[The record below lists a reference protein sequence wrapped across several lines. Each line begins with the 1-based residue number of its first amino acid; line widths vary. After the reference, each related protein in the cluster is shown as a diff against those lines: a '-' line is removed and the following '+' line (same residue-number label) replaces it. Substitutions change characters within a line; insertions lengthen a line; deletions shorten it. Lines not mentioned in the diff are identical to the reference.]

1 MANVAL
7 VVMAGGLGSR
17 FGGAKQL
24 AEVGPS
30 GEALLDFAI
39 RGARAAGVTRT
50 VVVARSD
57 LDDNLRTHLRS
68 HHPADLDLEVVHQD
82 AYGPSRAKPWG
93 TGHAVV
99 AASATVDGPVV
110 VLNAD
115 DFYGETGVA
124 RVVRAVGREPD
135 RAVMLG
141 FALASTLPAEGRV
154 SRGICRVDGD
164 GRLEELAETHGIGWE
179 GSAITSRD
187 PLGELAPGTPVSM
200 NIFGLPRLALDTL
213 ADQWETF
220 HAAHAEDPSAEFLL
234 PEALDAQRR
243 GGLLEVDVLQTDE
256 GWIGLTNREDLEVA
270 RALFVNR

>member
-1 MANVAL
+1 MANVTL

-24 AEVGPS
+24 AEVGPN

-39 RGARAAGVTRT
+39 RDARAAGVTRT

-57 LDDNLRTHLRS
+57 LEDKLRAHLRL
-68 HHPADLDLEVVHQD
+68 HHPADLNLEVVHQD
-82 AYGPSRAKPWG
+82 AHGPSRAKPWG
-93 TGHAVV
+93 TGHALV
-99 AASATVDGPVV
+99 AAAAVVDGPVV

-115 DFYGETGVA
+115 DFYGETGVS
-124 RVVRAVGREPD
+124 RVVRAVDREPD

-141 FALASTLPAEGRV
+141 FALAGTLPAEGRV
-154 SRGICRVDGD
+154 SRGICRVSQG
-164 GRLEELAETHGIGWE
+164 GRLEGLAETHGIGWE

-187 PLGELAPGTPVSM
+187 PLSELAPATPVSM

-234 PEALDAQRR
+234 PEALDAQRQE
-243 GGLLEVDVLQTDE
+243 GLLEVDVLQTDE
-256 GWIGLTNREDLEVA
+256 EWIGLTNRDDLEVA
-270 RALFVNR
+270 RALFVDR

>member
-1 MANVAL
+1 MANVTL

-24 AEVGPS
+24 AEVGPN

-39 RGARAAGVTRT
+39 RDARAAGVTRT

-57 LDDNLRTHLRS
+57 LEDNLRAHLRS
-68 HHPADLDLEVVHQD
+68 QHPADLDLEVVHQD
-82 AYGPSRAKPWG
+82 AHGPSRAKPWG

-99 AASATVDGPVV
+99 AASVAVDGPVV

-124 RVVRAVGREPD
+124 RVVRTMDREPD

-141 FALASTLPAEGRV
+141 FALASTLPAVGRV

-179 GSAITSRD
+179 GSTITSRD
-187 PLGELAPGTPVSM
+187 PRGELAPGTPVSM

-220 HAAHAEDPSAEFLL
+220 HVTHAEDPSAEFLL

-243 GGLLEVDVLQTDE
+243 EGLLEVDVLQTDE
-256 GWIGLTNREDLEVA
+256 EWIGLTNREDLEVA

>member
-24 AEVGPS
+24 AEVGPN

-39 RGARAAGVTRT
+39 RGARAAGATQT

-99 AASATVDGPVV
+99 AASAAVDGPVV

-200 NIFGLPRLALDTL
+200 NIFGLPQLALDTL

-243 GGLLEVDVLQTDE
+243 EGLLEVDVLQTDE
-256 GWIGLTNREDLEVA
+256 EWIGLTNREDLEVA

>member
-17 FGGAKQL
+17 FGGTKPL
-24 AEVGPS
+24 AEVGPN

-39 RGARAAGVTRT
+39 RGARAAGATQT

-82 AYGPSRAKPWG
+82 AHGPSRAKPWG

-99 AASATVDGPVV
+99 AASAAVDGPVV

-124 RVVRAVGREPD
+124 RVVRAVDQEPD

-179 GSAITSRD
+179 GSTITSRE

-220 HAAHAEDPSAEFLL
+220 HVTHAEDPSAEFLL

-243 GGLLEVDVLQTDE
+243 EGLLEVDVLQTDE
-256 GWIGLTNREDLEVA
+256 EWIGLTNREDLEVA

>member
-24 AEVGPS
+24 AEVGPN

-99 AASATVDGPVV
+99 AASVAVDGPVV

-124 RVVRAVGREPD
+124 RVVRAVERQPD

-141 FALASTLPAEGRV
+141 FALASTLPAVGRV

-187 PLGELAPGTPVSM
+187 QLGELAPGTPVSM

-220 HAAHAEDPSAEFLL
+220 HVAHAEDPSAEFLL

>member
-24 AEVGPS
+24 AEVGPN

-39 RGARAAGVTRT
+39 RGARAAGATRT

-57 LDDNLRTHLRS
+57 LEDKLRAHLRL
-68 HHPADLDLEVVHQD
+68 HHPADLNLEVVHQD
-82 AYGPSRAKPWG
+82 AHGPSRAKPWG

-99 AASATVDGPVV
+99 AASVAVDGPVV

-124 RVVRAVGREPD
+124 RVVRAVERQPD

-141 FALASTLPAEGRV
+141 FALASTLPAEGWV
-154 SRGICRVDGD
+154 SRGICRIGRD
-164 GRLEELAETHGIGWE
+164 GRLEELVENHGIGWK
-179 GSAITSRD
+179 GSVITSRD
-187 PLGELAPGTPVSM
+187 PVGVLAPDMPVSM

-220 HAAHAEDPSAEFLL
+220 HAAHADDPSVEFLL

-243 GGLLEVDVLQTDE
+243 EGLLEVDVLQTDE

-270 RALFVNR
+270 RALFADR

>member
-24 AEVGPS
+24 AEVGPN

-99 AASATVDGPVV
+99 AASVAVDGPVV

-124 RVVRAVGREPD
+124 RVVRAVERQPD

-141 FALASTLPAEGRV
+141 FALASTLPAVGRV

-243 GGLLEVDVLQTDE
+243 EGLLEVDVLQTDE
-256 GWIGLTNREDLEVA
+256 GWIGLTNREELEVA

>member
-24 AEVGPS
+24 AEVGPN

-82 AYGPSRAKPWG
+82 TYGPSRAKPWG

-99 AASATVDGPVV
+99 AASVAVDGPVV

-115 DFYGETGVA
+115 DFYGETGVV
-124 RVVRAVGREPD
+124 RVVRAVDREPD

-154 SRGICRVDGD
+154 SRGICRVGGD

-213 ADQWETF
+213 ADQWEAF
-220 HAAHAEDPSAEFLL
+220 HVAHAEDPLAEFLL
-234 PEALDAQRR
+234 PEALDAQRQE
-243 GGLLEVDVLQTDE
+243 GLLEVDVLQTDE
-256 GWIGLTNREDLEVA
+256 EWIGLTNRDDLEVA
-270 RALFVNR
+270 RALFVDR

>member
-1 MANVAL
+1 MANVTL

-24 AEVGPS
+24 AEVGPN

-39 RGARAAGVTRT
+39 RDARAAGVTRT

-57 LDDNLRTHLRS
+57 LEDNLRAHLRS

-82 AYGPSRAKPWG
+82 AHGPSRAKPWG

-99 AASATVDGPVV
+99 AASVAVDGPVV

-115 DFYGETGVA
+115 DFYGETGVV
-124 RVVRAVGREPD
+124 RVIRAVDRQPD

-154 SRGICRVDGD
+154 SRGICRVSED
-164 GRLEELAETHGIGWE
+164 GRLEGLAETHGIGWE
-179 GSAITSRD
+179 GSTITSRD
-187 PLGELAPGTPVSM
+187 PLSELAPGTPVSM
-200 NIFGLPRLALDTL
+200 NIFGLPRSALDTL
-213 ADQWETF
+213 ADQWEAF
-220 HAAHAEDPSAEFLL
+220 HAAHADDPSVEFLL

-243 GGLLEVDVLQTDE
+243 EGLLEVDVLQTDE

-270 RALFVNR
+270 RALFADR

>member
-1 MANVAL
+1 MANVTL

-24 AEVGPS
+24 AEVGPN

-39 RGARAAGVTRT
+39 RDARAAGVTRT

-57 LDDNLRTHLRS
+57 LEDNLRAHLRS

-82 AYGPSRAKPWG
+82 AHGPSRTKPWG

-99 AASATVDGPVV
+99 AASVAVDGPAV

-115 DFYGETGVA
+115 DFYGETGVV
-124 RVVRAVGREPD
+124 RVIRAVDRQPD

-154 SRGICRVDGD
+154 SRGICRVSEG
-164 GRLEELAETHGIGWE
+164 GRLEGLAETHGIGWE
-179 GSAITSRD
+179 GSTITSRD
-187 PLGELAPGTPVSM
+187 PLSELAPGTPVSM
-200 NIFGLPRLALDTL
+200 NIFGLPRPALDTL
-213 ADQWETF
+213 AGQWEAF
-220 HAAHAEDPSAEFLL
+220 HAAHADDPSVEFLL

-243 GGLLEVDVLQTDE
+243 EGLLEVDVLQTDE

-270 RALFVNR
+270 RALFADR